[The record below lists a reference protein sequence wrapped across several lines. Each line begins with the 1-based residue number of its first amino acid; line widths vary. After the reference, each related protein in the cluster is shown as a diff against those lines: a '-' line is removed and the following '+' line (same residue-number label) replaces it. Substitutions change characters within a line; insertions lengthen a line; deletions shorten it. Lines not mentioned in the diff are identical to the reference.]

1 VANGKIKSIAISGY
15 DLSYLV
21 EGEGEPVLFIHGITT
36 YSFIWRDMVPLL
48 KDRYQVISLDLL
60 GCGNSAK
67 PLTTSYSLRSQA
79 ALISRFIVELGYDK
93 VHIVGHDLGGGIGQ
107 ILAVTNPELLIDLTL
122 INSVGYDLWPVQ
134 PITVMRTPII
144 RQLAMATLDLG
155 ALRYVVKR
163 GMFHKDRLTDELME
177 LFWEPL
183 KSKSGRKAFLHF
195 ASCLDNRNLL
205 DIEKE
210 LCRLD
215 LPVLIIR
222 GDADTYLSGAI
233 SEKLHQDIPHSSLV
247 RIASGG
253 HFLQIDEPELLVEK
267 MLILF
272 NAHQ

>member
-1 VANGKIKSIAISGY
+1 MANRGIKSITISGY

-36 YSFIWRDMVPLL
+36 YSFIWRDLVPLL

-67 PLTTSYSLRSQA
+67 PLTISYSLRNQA
-79 ALISRFIVELGYDK
+79 DLISQFMVKLGLGK
-93 VHIVGHDLGGGIGQ
+93 THVVGHDLGGGIGQ

-134 PITVMRTPII
+134 PITTMRTPII

-163 GMFHKDRLTDELME
+163 GMFHKDRLTEELLD

-195 ASCLDNRNLL
+195 ANCLDNRNLL
-205 DIEKE
+205 DIEKD

-215 LPVLIIR
+215 LPVVILR
-222 GDADTYLSGAI
+222 GDADTYLSGTI
-233 SEKLHQDIPHSSLV
+233 SERLHHDIPQSSLV
-247 RIASGG
+247 KIASGG
-253 HFLQIDEPELLVEK
+253 HFIQIDEPELLVKE

-272 NAHQ
+272 NA